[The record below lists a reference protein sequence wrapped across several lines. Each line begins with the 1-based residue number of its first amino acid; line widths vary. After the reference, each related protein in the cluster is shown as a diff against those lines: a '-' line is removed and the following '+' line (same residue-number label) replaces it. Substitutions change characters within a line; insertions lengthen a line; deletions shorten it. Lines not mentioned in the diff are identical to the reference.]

1 MRRTADL
8 NKNLLSEQIECQPWY
23 IQHPLDEEISDD
35 QTANM
40 PHLSPN
46 KTSTEIICKKGLI
59 FSITYR
65 RFSSV
70 VLSRI
75 FRRVGADFENR
86 LLDCTK
92 PSLCMQLTN
101 EFIHNNIHISS
112 TDLQNFIELY
122 FNEKQKSSRKFPSL
136 QTIYSVL

>member
-1 MRRTADL
+1 MKKFPTIKRRTCHIYRRTKPAL
-8 NKNLLSEQIECQPWY
+8 KS
-23 IQHPLDEEISDD
+23 SV
-35 QTANM
+35 
-40 PHLSPN
+40 
-46 KTSTEIICKKGLI
+46 KKGLI